1 MNSRLSKLV
10 IGSREEVD
18 RGMVACHQLNH
29 RTCPST
35 LTKESVD
42 CSICALDTL
51 SKFNSVLGELDEI
64 L

>member
-10 IGSREEVD
+10 IGSRESDD
-18 RGMVACHQLNH
+18 RGMVACHQLTH
-29 RTCPST
+29 KTCPST

-42 CSICALDTL
+42 CSICALDEL
-51 SKFNSVLGELDEI
+51 SKFNNLLDDLDEM